1 MKNLIF
7 TFLFLMV
14 CHIAPAQDYDLF
26 LCIGQSNMAGRGYL
40 TEATLDTIPQVYL
53 LNDKDEFEKA
63 VNPLNRY
70 STIRKDM
77 GLQRV
82 GPSYSFSK
90 TIAAKT
96 GHQVGLVV
104 NARGGSS
111 IASWKKGS
119 KDGYYE
125 EALRRI
131 KEAMKY
137 GKLKAIIWHQGESN
151 SSHPELYKDQITELV
166 ANFRKDLNMPDLFFV
181 AGEIALW
188 GSGEQTTDKNTKFN
202 SMIGQISQFIP
213 NTECVSS
220 KGLMPLIDYKDPH
233 INADSQII
241 LGERYA
247 EKVLEH
253 CYKNN
258 D

>member
-7 TFLFLMV
+7 TFLFLLM

-40 TEATLDTIPQVYL
+40 TEETLDTIPQVYL
-53 LNDKDEFEKA
+53 LNDKDKFEKA

-70 STIRKDM
+70 STIRKDIS
-77 GLQRV
+77 LQRV

-90 TIAAKT
+90 MIAVKT
-96 GHQVGLVV
+96 GHEVGLVV

-111 IASWKKGS
+111 IVSWKKGA

-151 SSHPELYKDQITELV
+151 SSNPELYKEQIAELV
-166 ANFRKDLNMPDLFFV
+166 ANFRKDLNIPELFFV
-181 AGEIALW
+181 AGEIAQW
-188 GSGEQTTDKNTKFN
+188 GAGEQVSEKNVKFN
-202 SMIGQISQFIP
+202 SMIRQISEFIP
-213 NTECVSS
+213 NAECVSS
-220 KGLMPLIDYKDPH
+220 EGLTPLIDYKDPH
-233 INADSQII
+233 FNTDSQLV

-247 EKVLEH
+247 EKILEH

-258 D
+258 Y